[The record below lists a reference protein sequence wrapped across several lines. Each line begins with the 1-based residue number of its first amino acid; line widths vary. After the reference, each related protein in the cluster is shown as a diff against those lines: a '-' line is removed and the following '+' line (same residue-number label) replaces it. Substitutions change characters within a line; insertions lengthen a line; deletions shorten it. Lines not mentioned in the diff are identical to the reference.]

1 MRKERRKHKRLALNF
16 KAKLMHDG
24 GLVLNGVTRNISFGG
39 AFIEL
44 EGVPQVL
51 KDDYFNLVLLGKV
64 EFTCCVVHSNPD
76 GIGFK
81 FDFILIKYYEHFKK
95 VMLSNTGDPDR
106 LIKELGRWG
115 KLYINSLQVCK

>member
-51 KDDYFNLVLLGKV
+51 KDDYFSLVLLGKV

-115 KLYINSLQVCK
+115 KLYINSLKVCK